1 MISTRA
7 GVLQNNRGR
16 SQHRSFST
24 DESFK
29 NEDLRNVLTS
39 EESRGL
45 AFDHFDVIQDLA
57 PSLFLAKLWARR
69 A

>member
-1 MISTRA
+1 MFSTRA
-7 GVLQNNRGR
+7 GVLQNNRGWP
-16 SQHRSFST
+16 QYRSFST

-45 AFDHFDVIQDLA
+45 AFDPFYAIHDPAHFTLRN
-57 PSLFLAKLWARR
+57 KLLGS
-69 A
+69 